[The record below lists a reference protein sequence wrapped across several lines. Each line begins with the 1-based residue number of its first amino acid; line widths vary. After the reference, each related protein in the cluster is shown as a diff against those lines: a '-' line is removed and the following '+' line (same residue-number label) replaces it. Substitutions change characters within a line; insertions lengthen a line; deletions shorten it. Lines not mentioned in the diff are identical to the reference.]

1 MFMDIENMTNR
12 QILIIGDLMVDT
24 YHIGKVK
31 RISPEAPVPVVQV
44 QKTYSVLGGA
54 ANVARNIIGLHS
66 CPFVVGTVGNDAN
79 GELMQRMFSESHIE
93 YSLLQIDYPTITK
106 TRIIGNNQQI
116 VRADF
121 EDDGISLTP
130 EQIHELKMKI
140 KSFMPVCDSVV
151 ISDYGKGLCSEELCR
166 YIITEAHTQNKWVIV
181 DPKGK
186 SWDKYK
192 GASIITPNLKEL
204 SDIQGMEIDNEDE
217 MIHICGNTLLKRFQL
232 DNILVTRS
240 EKGMS
245 LLTASQH
252 YDIKTEAKEVFD
264 VSGAGDTVVA
274 TLSVALSSSFP
285 LLDSIGLANKAAG
298 VVVGKMGT
306 SPILYEELNSDFQT
320 KISGRKLVMMEDLD
334 NLLQVLHGQGE
345 TIVFTN
351 GCFDIIHKGHVF
363 YLQEA
368 RKLGTKL
375 IVGLNSDESVRRLK
389 GEPRPINPVDA
400 RIAVLEAMS
409 CVDYVIVF
417 EEDTPYDLIKKI
429 QPDVLV
435 KGGDYKGKKVVGCEH
450 AKRVELIEF
459 QDGYSSTKIINAV

>member
-1 MFMDIENMTNR
+1 
-12 QILIIGDLMVDT
+12 
-24 YHIGKVK
+24 
-31 RISPEAPVPVVQV
+31 
-44 QKTYSVLGGA
+44 
-54 ANVARNIIGLHS
+54 
-66 CPFVVGTVGNDAN
+66 
-79 GELMQRMFSESHIE
+79 
-93 YSLLQIDYPTITK
+93 
-106 TRIIGNNQQI
+106 
-116 VRADF
+116 
-121 EDDGISLTP
+121 
-130 EQIHELKMKI
+130 
-140 KSFMPVCDSVV
+140 
-151 ISDYGKGLCSEELCR
+151 
-166 YIITEAHTQNKWVIV
+166 
-181 DPKGK
+181 
-186 SWDKYK
+186 
-192 GASIITPNLKEL
+192 
-204 SDIQGMEIDNEDE
+204 
-217 MIHICGNTLLKRFQL
+217 
-232 DNILVTRS
+232 
-240 EKGMS
+240 
-245 LLTASQH
+245 
-252 YDIKTEAKEVFD
+252 
-264 VSGAGDTVVA
+264 
-274 TLSVALSSSFP
+274 
-285 LLDSIGLANKAAG
+285 
-298 VVVGKMGT
+298 MGT